1 MDINSL
7 SKQFAIDN
15 HVKFVSGK
23 GGWNYVHL
31 ENNGSTA
38 FISLYGGHVLH
49 YTPKGQTDLLW
60 NTEKSYF
67 EQGKPIRGG
76 VPLCFP
82 WFGPHA
88 SDSSKPMHG
97 FARLSMWDVK
107 QTRITPLGETELILT
122 LSDNEYTRTL
132 WPYSFQVIYTI
143 RLGNKLELE
152 FNVLNTGKDAFTIS
166 EALHTYFQ
174 VGNSSQITIEGLEGC
189 TYYDGTNNNAPVVQK
204 DKHIEIHKEENR
216 RYINTSAHCILTD
229 LSLKRKVKV
238 EKKNSHTTV
247 VWNPWIETARAMAD
261 MHDDGYKTFV
271 CIEAANAFDN
281 SVSINP
287 GQSHLIGTSIG
298 VIL

>member
-1 MDINSL
+1 MDINT
-7 SKQFAIDN
+7 KQFAIEN
-15 HVKFVSGK
+15 RVKFVSGK

-38 FISLYGGHVLH
+38 FVSLYGGHVLH

-107 QTRITPLGETELILT
+107 QTRVTPSGETELILT

-166 EALHTYFQ
+166 EALHTYLQ

-189 TYYDGTNNNAPVVQK
+189 TYYDGTNNNTPVVQNEK
-204 DKHIEIHKEENR
+204 LIEIHKEENR
-216 RYINTSAHCILTD
+216 RYINTSADCILND

-247 VWNPWIETARAMAD
+247 VWNPWIETARSMAD

-271 CIEAANAFDN
+271 CVEAANAFDN

-287 GQSHLIGTSIG
+287 GQSHLIGTSIV